1 MTTKY
6 RLPFELSPPVHAKF
20 NKEEAPNHWG
30 ISSRTLRQLMEYFG
44 PGIEF
49 LDIHA
54 EDENTVN
61 FTCFTEAAK
70 NGDGRPGLAHMN
82 GGACSHRPQR
92 F

>member
-6 RLPFELSPPVHAKF
+6 RLPFELSPPVHARF
-20 NKEEAPNHWG
+20 NRAEAPNHWS
-30 ISSRTLRQLMEYFG
+30 ISSRTLRQLLEYFSR
-44 PGIEF
+44 GIEL

-70 NGDGRPGLAHMN
+70 NGDGKPGLAPPD